1 MEWQYAFALLL
12 GGFFLLILA
21 RIPVAFAFLFINM
34 VCAFILWGDKGFTQ
48 LVLNLQSTV
57 GTFALFPMPLFV
69 LMGELLFNSGVAMQ
83 AVDALAKIL
92 GRLPGRLSL
101 LVIVAGALLGMLS
114 GSSTASTA
122 VLGST
127 FFDHMKKL
135 RYSDAM
141 SIGPI
146 IGSGGLAIMIPP
158 SSLAIILASL
168 AYISA
173 GKLLI
178 AIIIPGFLLWALYS
192 TYIIVGCTLKP
203 SLAPRHEISKTSLI
217 DKLKSAVFYILP
229 LGTIIF
235 FVTGTIFIGFATP
248 SEAAA
253 LGVLSSV
260 GVVALYRK
268 LNWDLIKRS
277 LINTARITVMI
288 FIIIAG
294 ATTFGQVLGFTRIT
308 EGFLGLAKAFPFHP
322 ILMVVV
328 MQLLLIILG
337 CFLEA
342 ASMLT
347 LSLPIFMPIIN
358 SLGIDPIWFGVV
370 ILLNTEMATTTPP
383 FGLNLFVMKAL
394 SPQGIAMQ
402 KIYAAGLPFLVC
414 DGILMVLLFV
424 FPRIALWLPSLM
436 GQ

>member
-178 AIIIPGFLLWALYS
+178 AIIIPGFLLWAFS
-192 TYIIVGCTLKP
+192 
-203 SLAPRHEISKTSLI
+203 SLQA
-217 DKLKSAVFYILP
+217 
-229 LGTIIF
+229 
-235 FVTGTIFIGFATP
+235 
-248 SEAAA
+248 
-253 LGVLSSV
+253 
-260 GVVALYRK
+260 
-268 LNWDLIKRS
+268 
-277 LINTARITVMI
+277 
-288 FIIIAG
+288 
-294 ATTFGQVLGFTRIT
+294 
-308 EGFLGLAKAFPFHP
+308 
-322 ILMVVV
+322 
-328 MQLLLIILG
+328 
-337 CFLEA
+337 
-342 ASMLT
+342 
-347 LSLPIFMPIIN
+347 
-358 SLGIDPIWFGVV
+358 
-370 ILLNTEMATTTPP
+370 
-383 FGLNLFVMKAL
+383 
-394 SPQGIAMQ
+394 
-402 KIYAAGLPFLVC
+402 PFL
-414 DGILMVLLFV
+414 LVLQPPV
-424 FPRIALWLPSLM
+424 KLPPWEF
-436 GQ
+436 